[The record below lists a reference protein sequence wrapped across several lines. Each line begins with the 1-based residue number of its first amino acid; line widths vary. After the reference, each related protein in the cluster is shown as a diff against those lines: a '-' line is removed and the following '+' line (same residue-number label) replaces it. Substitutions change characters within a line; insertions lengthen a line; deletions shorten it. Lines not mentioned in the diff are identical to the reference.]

1 MHPHIP
7 PCIALQAMAM
17 GLPTVVTNWSAPTEY
32 LRRDNRSDAS
42 ILKSLFTIACIYI
55 YIYIYISHTQLKC
68 HSIRR
73 IFPSFRRRVQTLR
86 HYTHATPIDSLA
98 GCGSFPL
105 PVTAMERSDMTL
117 DSSGHEVL
125 TGRRL
130 PHLFY
135 PRRSLI
141 MVIKWQLTLVLVVI
155 PLLQWAKINLSHLC
169 EAMQVRQYG
178 GGNMFFFCD
187 Y

>member
-42 ILKSLFTIACIYI
+42 ILKSLFTIPC
-55 YIYIYISHTQLKC
+55 IYISHTQLKC

-125 TGRRL
+125 TVTTRA
-130 PHLFY
+130 HLFN

-141 MVIKWQLTLVLVVI
+141 MVIKWQLALVLVVL

-169 EAMQVRQYG
+169 EAMQVLC
-178 GGNMFFFCD
+178 FFLL
-187 Y
+187 